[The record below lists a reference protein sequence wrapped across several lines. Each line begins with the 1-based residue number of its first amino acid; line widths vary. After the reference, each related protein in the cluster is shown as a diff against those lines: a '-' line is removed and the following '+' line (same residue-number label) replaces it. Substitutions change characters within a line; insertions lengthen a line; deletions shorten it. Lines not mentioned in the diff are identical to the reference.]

1 MTLAQLIQS
10 TPGKANELFA
20 KLADTSDGALKTRE
34 KLFAD
39 LKEELEIQSQL
50 EERHLFPVLRKHKET
65 KDLVQDAMDD
75 NREAKALLAQL
86 DKLPKDGEDF
96 TRKLVELRKVFQ
108 QHVRDERK
116 ELLPA
121 VRKALSDE
129 EAQAV
134 TEKIEAGRAQIEDAR
149 REEAERRRAEG
160 KREREAVEAMTR
172 PAERIIRAESRP
184 AERIIRAESR
194 MVETGAAAANAGID
208 ATRQGLRQA
217 SGAASRTVAQTAQ
230 PVLEQFQAL
239 ANVPTA
245 AARAAG
251 EAGEAWMEYVN
262 RTTRASAEAFH
273 RLARCRSPLELAEEQ
288 RRFMSEASRAWMDV
302 GSRMLDL
309 TVRATGDALRSGE
322 QDGRRR

>member
-10 TPGKANELFA
+10 GPAKANELFA
-20 KLADTSDGALKTRE
+20 KLADTSDGAVKTRE
-34 KLFAD
+34 KLLAD
-39 LKEELEIQSQL
+39 LKEELEVQSQL

-65 KDLVQDAMDD
+65 KDLVQEAIND
-75 NREAKALLAQL
+75 NREAKALLAEL
-86 DKLPKDGEDF
+86 EKMPKEGEEF
-96 TRKLVELRKVFQ
+96 ARKLAELRKVFQ
-108 QHVRDERK
+108 QHVRDDRK

-134 TEKIEAGRAQIEDAR
+134 TEKIEAGRARIEEAK
-149 REEAERRRAEG
+149 REEAEQRRAEAR
-160 KREREAVEAMTR
+160 REREAVEAM
-172 PAERIIRAESRP
+172 ARP

-217 SGAASRTVAQTAQ
+217 TGMTSRAVSQTVSQTGQ

-239 ANVPTA
+239 VNVPTV
-245 AARAAG
+245 AARTAG
-251 EAGEAWMEYVN
+251 EASAVWMEYVN
-262 RTTRASAEAFH
+262 RTTRAGAEAFT
-273 RLARCRSPLELAEEQ
+273 RLARCSGPQQVAEEQ
-288 RRFMSEASRAWMDV
+288 RRFLNEASRAWMDV

-309 TVRATGDALRSGE
+309 TVRASTDVLRSGD
-322 QDGRRR
+322 QGKRPR